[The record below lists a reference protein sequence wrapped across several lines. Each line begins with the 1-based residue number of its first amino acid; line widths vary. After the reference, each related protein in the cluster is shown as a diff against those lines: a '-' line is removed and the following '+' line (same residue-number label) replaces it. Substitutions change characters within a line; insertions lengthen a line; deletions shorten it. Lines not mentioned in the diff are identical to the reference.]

1 MSLVETVASKASQT
15 NSFVLHPGLSLDS
28 TLFNGLGPGYYLYMP
43 LLYYVYNS
51 PLFDEVL
58 RVELGTRQMKFL
70 CARHC
75 SHHPENIGGAK
86 YAVRRALSHILTIAS
101 WLPSSVHLAGHPTVP
116 AIFDTL
122 GVRA

>member
-1 MSLVETVASKASQT
+1 MNVVLYVSLHLLTTVAGMSLVETVASKASQT

-70 CARHC
+70 YMRTSLQSPSRKYRRCQVR
-75 SHHPENIGGAK
+75 SQEGA
-86 YAVRRALSHILTIAS
+86 
-101 WLPSSVHLAGHPTVP
+101 
-116 AIFDTL
+116 
-122 GVRA
+122 